1 MQKFS
6 GAVLIAVVILIMAL
20 AVHAQPLPH
29 GIQGI
34 VYMSDGITEVP
45 WATNFSVNDTTS
57 GFFIEGTTGAG
68 PHSGWYSVSIDGA
81 TGDTV
86 LLKAWNATH
95 YGERTVILT
104 GGDMTDINVLLTNL
118 STEQQHTSSPTQTA
132 SRSGTGS
139 ADGAALPEVTSTAT
153 PVSTTPTTPAATALS
168 ALTPVP
174 ITSTPEAAS
183 VLTPAATTAP
193 PTPLSS
199 PAPESKENI
208 PGFEAYFAFFVLIVS
223 FLLKEKRYC

>member
-29 GIQGI
+29 GIKGI
-34 VYMSDGITEVP
+34 MYMSDGITEVP

-57 GFFIEGTTGAG
+57 GDYIAGTTGAG
-68 PHSGWYSVSIDGA
+68 PHNGWYSVSINGA

-86 LLKAWNATH
+86 VLKAWNATH

-118 STEQQHTSSPTQTA
+118 FTEQQHMSSPTQTA

-139 ADGAALPEVTSTAT
+139 ADGAALPEVTPTAT
-153 PVSTTPTTPAATALS
+153 PALTTQKPEATALLT
-168 ALTPVP
+168 LTPAP
-174 ITSTPEAAS
+174 ITPTPEAAS
-183 VLTPAATTAP
+183 VLTPVSTTAP
-193 PTPLSS
+193 ATPLAS
-199 PAPESKENI
+199 PAPESKEDL

-223 FLLKEKRYC
+223 FLLKKKRYW